1 LPAKAAGQAT
11 TILDVLA
18 PSLASQ
24 LLQEAASRTTLN
36 LKVPSLAS
44 QLLQGTGDKEDIM
57 RTILFSSQT
66 YDRDSFLAAA
76 LPAGIELHFQAA
88 RLSLDTVALAE
99 RHEVVCA
106 FINDDLSAPV
116 LERLAAGGTRL
127 IALRS
132 AGYNHVDLAEAK
144 RLGLTI
150 VRVPAYSPHA
160 VAEHAVALILALN
173 RRLHRAYNRTR
184 EGDFTLHGLTG
195 FDLVGK
201 TVGVVGT
208 GQIGATFARIMHGF
222 GCRLLAYDPFPN
234 PQVEALGA
242 RYLSLPQLLAESQ
255 IVSLHCPLNEQSKH
269 LINGESLAHMQR
281 GAMLINTGR
290 GGLVDTPALIDALK
304 DGQLGYLGL
313 DVYEEEAQLFFEDR
327 SDLPLQDDVLA
338 RLLTFPNVIIT
349 AHQAFLTREALGA
362 IAATTLQN
370 IAAWAAGN
378 IQNQVDAG

>member
-1 LPAKAAGQAT
+1 
-11 TILDVLA
+11 
-18 PSLASQ
+18 
-24 LLQEAASRTTLN
+24 
-36 LKVPSLAS
+36 
-44 QLLQGTGDKEDIM
+44 M
-57 RTILFSSQT
+57 RTILFSSQN
-66 YDRDSFLAAA
+66 YDRESFLDAP
-76 LPAGIELHFQAA
+76 LPAGIELQFQAA
-88 RLSLDTVALAE
+88 RLSLDTAPLAE

-116 LERLAAGGTRL
+116 LEQLAAGGTRL

-132 AGYNHVDLAEAK
+132 AGYNHVDLPAAK
-144 RLGLTI
+144 RLGLDV

-208 GQIGATFARIMHGF
+208 GQIGATFARIMAGF
-222 GCRLLAYDPFPN
+222 GCQLLAYDPYPN
-234 PQVEALGA
+234 PAVQALGA
-242 RYLSLPQLLAESQ
+242 RYMELPELLAQAQ
-255 IVSLHCPLNEQSKH
+255 IISLHCPLTDASRY
-269 LINGESLAHMQR
+269 LINPQSLAQMQP

-290 GGLVDTPALIDALK
+290 GGLVDTPALIEALK
-304 DGQLGYLGL
+304 SGQLGYLGL

-338 RLLTFPNVIIT
+338 RLLTFPNVIVT
-349 AHQAFLTREALGA
+349 AHQAFLTREALAA
-362 IAATTLQN
+362 IAETTLHN
-370 IAAWAAGN
+370 IARWIAGQP
-378 IQNQVDAG
+378 QNLVHG

>member
-1 LPAKAAGQAT
+1 
-11 TILDVLA
+11 
-18 PSLASQ
+18 
-24 LLQEAASRTTLN
+24 
-36 LKVPSLAS
+36 
-44 QLLQGTGDKEDIM
+44 M

-66 YDRDSFLAAA
+66 YDRDSFTAAVR
-76 LPAGIELHFQAA
+76 PESVQLHFQPA
-88 RLSLDTVALAE
+88 RLSLDTAALA
-99 RHEVVCA
+99 HGYEVVCP

-116 LERLAAGGTRL
+116 LEQLADGGTQL

-132 AGYNHVDLAEAK
+132 AGFNHVDLPAAK
-144 RLGLTI
+144 RLGLSV

-173 RRLHRAYNRTR
+173 RRLHQAYNRTR

-208 GQIGATFARIMHGF
+208 GQIGATFGKIMAGF
-222 GCRLLAYDPFPN
+222 GCKLLCFDPYPN
-234 PQVEALGA
+234 AQLLALGA
-242 RYLSLPQLLAESQ
+242 QYVSLPELLAGSH
-255 IVSLHCPLNEQSKH
+255 IISLHCPLTADNKH
-269 LINGESLAHMQR
+269 LINSQSLATLKH

-290 GGLVDTPALIDALK
+290 GALVNTPALIEALK
-304 DGQLGYLGL
+304 SGQLGYLGL

-349 AHQAFLTREALGA
+349 AHQAFLTRAALSA
-362 IAATTLQN
+362 IAGTTLDN
-370 IAAWAAGN
+370 IAAWSNGTP
-378 IQNQVDAG
+378 QNLIEG

>member
-1 LPAKAAGQAT
+1 
-11 TILDVLA
+11 
-18 PSLASQ
+18 
-24 LLQEAASRTTLN
+24 
-36 LKVPSLAS
+36 
-44 QLLQGTGDKEDIM
+44 M
-57 RTILFSSQT
+57 RTILFSSQN
-66 YDRDSFLAAA
+66 YDRESFLGAS
-76 LPAGIELHFQAA
+76 LPAGIELQFQAA

-116 LERLAAGGTRL
+116 LEQLAAGGTRL

-132 AGYNHVDLAEAK
+132 AGYNHVDLPAAQ
-144 RLGLTI
+144 RLGLEV

-201 TVGVVGT
+201 TVGIVGT
-208 GQIGATFARIMHGF
+208 GQIGATFARIMAGF
-222 GCRLLAYDPFPN
+222 GCQLLAYDPFPN
-234 PQVEALGA
+234 PAVEALGA
-242 RYLSLPQLLAESQ
+242 RYLELPQLLAQAQ
-255 IVSLHCPLNEQSKH
+255 IISLHCPLNDHSRY
-269 LINGESLAHMQR
+269 LINQETLAHMQP

-304 DGQLGYLGL
+304 SGQLGYLGL

-338 RLLTFPNVIIT
+338 RLLTFPNVIVT
-349 AHQAFLTREALGA
+349 AHQAFLTHEALAA
-362 IAATTLQN
+362 IAETTLHN
-370 IAAWAAGN
+370 IASWAAGQA
-378 IQNQVDAG
+378 QNQVLG